1 MDWTK
6 LSWEWIGLE
15 IYKTGLEKTDQV
27 WTKLEIEKNGLDI
40 TEQDWTKLDFA
51 RLDSSGL
58 TTLTWTWLS
67 ESGQS

>member
-1 MDWTK
+1 MD
-6 LSWEWIGLE
+6 E

-27 WTKLEIEKNGLDI
+27 WTKLEIEKIGLDV

-58 TTLTWTWLS
+58 TTLTWT
-67 ESGQS
+67 